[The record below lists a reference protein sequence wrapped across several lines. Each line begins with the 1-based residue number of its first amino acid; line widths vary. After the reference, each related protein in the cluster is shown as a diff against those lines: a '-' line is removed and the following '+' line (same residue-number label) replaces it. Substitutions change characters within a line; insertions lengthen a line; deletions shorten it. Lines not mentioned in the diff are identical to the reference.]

1 MTPNELIESQI
12 KALTIYDANN
22 TCMSI
27 KECAKFLGVCEK
39 TMVNWLTDNRINKI
53 QIKGRTMIPKIQ
65 FLKQLI

>member
-39 TMVNWLTDNRINKI
+39 QWLT
-53 QIKGRTMIPKIQ
+53 G
-65 FLKQLI
+65 